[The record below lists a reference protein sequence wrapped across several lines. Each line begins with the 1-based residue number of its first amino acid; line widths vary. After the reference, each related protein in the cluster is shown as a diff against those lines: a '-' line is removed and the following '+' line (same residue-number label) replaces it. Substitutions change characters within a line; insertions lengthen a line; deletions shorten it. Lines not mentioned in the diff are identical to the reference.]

1 MRKELT
7 TVGFGERDI
16 KTMKAFGIGAQMK
29 KLHAE
34 LMALPDIKDVEYD
47 LSSFWSD
54 IPYVIFLPTW
64 NIPAAAK
71 DYFDRKTA
79 LLQALLTVA
88 HDNGLTR
95 TGDRIEDY
103 GSCWYIVTRC
113 NWNIS
118 EKREPH
124 G

>member
-7 TVGFGERDI
+7 TVGFCERDI
-16 KTMKAFGIGAQMK
+16 KTMKAFGIGEQME

-64 NIPAAAK
+64 NIPTAAK
-71 DYFDRKTA
+71 DYFDRKAA
-79 LLQALLTVA
+79 LLQAILAVA

-113 NWNIS
+113 HWLVNKEGAS
-118 EKREPH
+118 K
-124 G
+124 

>member
-7 TVGFGERDI
+7 TVGFCERDI
-16 KTMKAFGIGAQMK
+16 KTMKAFGIGEQME

-47 LSSFWSD
+47 LTSFWSD

-71 DYFDRKTA
+71 DYFNRKTA
-79 LLQALLTVA
+79 LLQAILTVA

-103 GSCWYIVTRC
+103 GSCWYTVTRC
-113 NWNIS
+113 DWLVNKEGAS
-118 EKREPH
+118 K
-124 G
+124 

>member
-1 MRKELT
+1 M
-7 TVGFGERDI
+7 GFCERDI
-16 KTMKAFGIGAQMK
+16 RTMKAFGIEAQMK

-54 IPYVIFLPTW
+54 IPYVIFLPSW
-64 NIPAAAK
+64 NIPVAAK

-79 LLQALLTVA
+79 LLQAILAVA
-88 HDNGLTR
+88 HNNGLTR
-95 TGDRIEDY
+95 TDDHIEDY

-118 EKREPH
+118 ERRDSH

>member
-1 MRKELT
+1 M
-7 TVGFGERDI
+7 GFGERDI

-64 NIPAAAK
+64 NIPAAEK

-79 LLQALLTVA
+79 LLQAILTVA

-103 GSCWYIVTRC
+103 GSCWYIVTSC

-118 EKREPH
+118 ERREPH